1 LKFGQIIGL
10 GVLLI
15 LNVYRSCSYF
25 AVHHNTLAM
34 AYPVAYL
41 HSVINYYFILK
52 FTTMQNSKW
61 FYSLQEKIE
70 AKIAISYETAGYCNY
85 QVINPDVY
93 IECWPVI
100 RKADQKSSVIIVT
113 AHRQTGFIFIYEYQ
127 Y

>member
-1 LKFGQIIGL
+1 MT
-10 GVLLI
+10 
-15 LNVYRSCSYF
+15 
-25 AVHHNTLAM
+25 H
-34 AYPVAYL
+34 P
-41 HSVINYYFILK
+41 
-52 FTTMQNSKW
+52 KW
-61 FYSLQEKIE
+61 FYSLQSKIE

-113 AHRQTGFIFIYEYQ
+113 AHRETGFIFLYEYQ